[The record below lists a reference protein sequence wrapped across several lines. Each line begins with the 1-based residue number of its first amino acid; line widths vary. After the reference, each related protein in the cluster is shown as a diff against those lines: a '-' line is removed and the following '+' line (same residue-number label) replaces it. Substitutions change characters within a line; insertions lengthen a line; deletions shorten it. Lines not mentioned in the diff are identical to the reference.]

1 MDYIIS
7 IVRQKSKNLFFKLI
21 MVQKGFIK
29 HLVLWVLIRVRLY
42 YCVCIKFALLG
53 KIAWELN
60 FERLREVCAKPC
72 ERILSFGQ
80 SGCSVAQCKQTK
92 K

>member
-21 MVQKGFIK
+21 MVVQKGFIK
-29 HLVLWVLIRVRLY
+29 HLVL
-42 YCVCIKFALLG
+42 KFALLG

-60 FERLREVCAKPC
+60 FERLREMSAEPC

-80 SGCSVAQCKQTK
+80 SERSVPNL
-92 K
+92 

>member
-29 HLVLWVLIRVRLY
+29 HLVLWVLMRLLRLY
-42 YCVCIKFALLG
+42 Q
-53 KIAWELN
+53 
-60 FERLREVCAKPC
+60 VCA
-72 ERILSFGQ
+72 FGQ
-80 SGCSVAQCKQTK
+80 NCMGIKL
-92 K
+92 